1 MCLGTLFSDFASIDM
16 ASRNVPRLPSKMA
29 QFSSDRRRTSK
40 MVLKAISNLKEGGGS
55 SMQAI
60 KKYIAANYKI
70 DSLKMTLD
78 IEKFLKAAVAS
89 GDLVKTKGK
98 GASCFFK
105 FPGAQARHRR
115 DASSCARELKQRAAK
130 TKAKL
135 AITTALK
142 ATREKKTRISPNKQR
157 ICLPKMKKNAPI
169 KVKHQRN

>member
-1 MCLGTLFSDFASIDM
+1 
-16 ASRNVPRLPSKMA
+16 
-29 QFSSDRRRTSK
+29 
-40 MVLKAISNLKEGGGS
+40 MVLKAILNLKEGGGS

-60 KKYIAANYKI
+60 KKYVASNYKI

-105 FPGAQARHRR
+105 FPGAPARHRR

-142 ATREKKTRISPNKQR
+142 ATREKKTRTSPKKER
-157 ICLPKMKKNAPI
+157 KCLPKTKKNAPI
-169 KVKHQRN
+169 KVKHQKK

>member
-1 MCLGTLFSDFASIDM
+1 
-16 ASRNVPRLPSKMA
+16 
-29 QFSSDRRRTSK
+29 
-40 MVLKAISNLKEGGGS
+40 
-55 SMQAI
+55 MQAI
-60 KKYIAANYKI
+60 KKYVASNYKI

-105 FPGAQARHRR
+105 FPGAPARHRR

-142 ATREKKTRISPNKQR
+142 ATREKKTRTSPKKER
-157 ICLPKMKKNAPI
+157 KCLPKTKKNAPI
-169 KVKHQRN
+169 KVKHQKK